1 MINKKDNTQENDNTI
16 KTTYNK
22 EIIRINKP
30 LCCPYCNNETMK
42 DDDFHIN
49 KFCCVNIN
57 DCNAYNK
64 VCNSENVKNG
74 RFLGILSND
83 KKTLNNLMQDSI
95 KESENETIKEEI
107 EQANDNINL
116 LFLSKPKSKKAQS
129 EINKLIEG
137 LI

>member
-16 KTTYNK
+16 KQPIKEDNK
-22 EIIRINKP
+22 GYIENTFIT
-30 LCCPYCNNETMK
+30 L
-42 DDDFHIN
+42 N
-49 KFCCVNIN
+49 KFNCVNIN

>member
-49 KFCCVNIN
+49 KFCCLNIN
-57 DCNAYNK
+57 DCNTYNK
-64 VCNSENVKNG
+64 VLDSENV
-74 RFLGILSND
+74 ND
-83 KKTLNNLMQDSI
+83 LIRDSI

-116 LFLSKPKSKKAQS
+116 ILLSKPKSKQAQKD
-129 EINKLIEG
+129 INKLIEG
-137 LI
+137 LKWEQ